1 MSTFNLDLEEFEGET
16 EPLQLE
22 LEPSNDE
29 LLDLFEPIEEDFEL
43 THPDGVAIDLM
54 AGLDGETVWL
64 SGSIE
69 GTFSY
74 TCGRCLEERDIH
86 VHGLV
91 DITVLPKDEWAEAYE
106 GEEELG
112 LDEDDLDTAHYEG
125 HAVDLRPHLLDAVV
139 MELPAWPQCPDEMR
153 EACDEAYEEN
163 IGDET
168 LDRMEKHE
176 VDLRWWPL
184 RDIEV
189 EEDGD
194 QEAAQPEDEAS
205 TDRN

>member
-1 MSTFNLDLEEFEGET
+1 
-16 EPLQLE
+16 
-22 LEPSNDE
+22 
-29 LLDLFEPIEEDFEL
+29 
-43 THPDGVAIDLM
+43 
-54 AGLDGETVWL
+54 
-64 SGSIE
+64 
-69 GTFSY
+69 
-74 TCGRCLEERDIH
+74 
-86 VHGLV
+86 
-91 DITVLPKDEWAEAYE
+91 
-106 GEEELG
+106 
-112 LDEDDLDTAHYEG
+112 
-125 HAVDLRPHLLDAVV
+125 

-189 EEDGD
+189 EEEGD
-194 QEAAQPEDEAS
+194 QEAAQAEDEAS